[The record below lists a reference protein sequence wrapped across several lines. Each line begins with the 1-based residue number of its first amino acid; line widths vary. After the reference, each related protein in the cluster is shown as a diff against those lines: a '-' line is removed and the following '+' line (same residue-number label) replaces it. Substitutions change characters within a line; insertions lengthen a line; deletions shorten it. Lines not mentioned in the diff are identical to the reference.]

1 MLNRGVMKTPA
12 PIVTPDVV
20 VVWLRCVG
28 STSRSPPP
36 STNPFPCAETLR
48 VPGPA
53 TVRHKKPTIRQRR
66 GALMHD
72 NAQNVV
78 RTAHDSARN
87 TLTNGSGPSPCSAVN
102 RFAIAFSPIPFTN
115 ISNIRT
121 TVETQEA
128 EKVS

>member
-1 MLNRGVMKTPA
+1 MKTPA

-36 STNPFPCAETLR
+36 STNPFPCRRRCASPGLR
-48 VPGPA
+48 PKAQKA
-53 TVRHKKPTIRQRR
+53 TDKDSDGLGR

-87 TLTNGSGPSPCSAVN
+87 TLTNGSGPSPRSAFS
-102 RFAIAFSPIPFTN
+102 RFAIAFSP
-115 ISNIRT
+115 SRSRT
-121 TVETQEA
+121 SRTG
-128 EKVS
+128 